1 MAIQMLIFRQ
11 DEVAR
16 NGAFGNHFGQRS
28 FRMPLC
34 KTPFVADSHSA
45 SVSALPEVL
54 PQLRIRKRGGVLLS
68 SKP

>member
-34 KTPFVADSHSA
+34 KTLFVADLHSA
-45 SVSALPEVL
+45 RFP
-54 PQLRIRKRGGVLLS
+54 LS
-68 SKP
+68 PKSSPN